1 MRRAIWGILAAV
13 CFCVLVVV
21 LCLPLLGSGK
31 TTRDL
36 PLQEAAWNLRLINGD
51 HPIPEG
57 YEVELTEVPGG
68 EQVDARIYESLMDL
82 LEAAEAEDLGPIVVA
97 GYRTQETQQRIM
109 DEKIAEYLEQGY
121 SQEEAEARSKEW
133 VAVPGYSEHQLGLA
147 VDING
152 AVYDI
157 YPWLAEH
164 SWEYGFI
171 LRYPEDKVEITGCQP
186 EEWHFRYVGT
196 EAAKEIYDRGICLEE
211 YLAD

>member
-1 MRRAIWGILAAV
+1 MRRAIWAILAVGCLCALI
-13 CFCVLVVV
+13 FV
-21 LCLPLLGSGK
+21 LCLPMLTK
-31 TTRDL
+31 QDTD
-36 PLQEAAWNLRLINGD
+36 WNLYLVNRQN
-51 HPIPEG
+51 PIPAG
-57 YEVELTEVPGG
+57 YEVELAEVPGG
-68 EQVDARIYESLMDL
+68 EQVDARIYEPLMEL
-82 LEAAEAEDLGPIVVA
+82 LEAAEAEELGPIVVA

-109 DEKIAEYLEQGY
+109 DETVAEYVAQGY
-121 SQEEAEARSKEW
+121 TQEEAKAQAEQW
-133 VAVPGYSEHQLGLA
+133 VSVPGHSEHQLGLA

-186 EEWHFRYVGT
+186 EEWHFRYVGKD
-196 EAAKEIYDRGICLEE
+196 AAREIYERGICLEE

>member
-1 MRRAIWGILAAV
+1 MRRAIWAILAV
-13 CFCVLVVV
+13 GCLCVLLVV
-21 LCLPLLGSGK
+21 LCLPMLTK
-31 TTRDL
+31 HNAD
-36 PLQEAAWNLRLINGD
+36 WNLCLVNRQN
-51 HPIPEG
+51 PIPAG
-57 YEVELTEVPGG
+57 YKVELSEVPGG
-68 EQVDARIYESLMDL
+68 EQVDARIYEPLMDL
-82 LEAAEAEDLGPIVVA
+82 LEAAEAEELGPIVVA

-109 DEKIAEYLEQGY
+109 DETVAEYVAQGY
-121 SQEEAEARSKEW
+121 TQEEAKTQAEQW
-133 VAVPGYSEHQLGLA
+133 VSVPGHSEHQLGLA

-186 EEWHFRYVGT
+186 EEWHFRYVGKD
-196 EAAKEIYDRGICLEE
+196 AAKEIYDRGICLEE